1 MSKLL
6 AIAALALAAMV
17 NVMAED
23 TPTPAR
29 QSIILGGGCFWC
41 VESCFEEVPGVIEA
55 VSGYA
60 GGAVD
65 RPSYELVCDGD
76 TGHAEVVEVIYDP
89 AKVDLPKLLSIFFHV
104 HDPTTRNRQGA
115 DSGTQYRSII
125 LCTDETQRSAATAA
139 IATAQARLS
148 SPIVTEVVIL
158 ATTGPARFH
167 RAEDYHQD
175 YFKLHPDQAYCK
187 ATIPGKLTKLRKL
200 LDKKE

>member
-55 VSGYA
+55 V
-60 GGAVD
+60 
-65 RPSYELVCDGD
+65 
-76 TGHAEVVEVIYDP
+76 
-89 AKVDLPKLLSIFFHV
+89 
-104 HDPTTRNRQGA
+104 NRQGH